1 MVKLLVHLRAN
12 LSQLLLKIL
21 LLGPSFPDLVLDLL
35 GLLCS
40 MLLLLNLLPLLLF
53 HVLHFSY
60 GQRLLL
66 DGGLDCLELLAQ
78 LSELDVEPIDVA
90 EEALSLPLCAVD
102 LVYCLLD
109 LVLDRLQSLLG
120 FSLLPLVLLA
130 IQCLGDDELLFRG
143 ELLDFSL
150 GGLCLGLKRCYLLSH
165 GRADL
170 VEDGCIFAFVT
181 LNHLLV
187 GFLSLSLLQW
197 LHDVELRERQRLV
210 QELLILK

>member
-1 MVKLLVHLRAN
+1 MVELLVHLRAD
-12 LSQLLLKIL
+12 LGQLLLKIL
-21 LLGPSFPDLVLDLL
+21 LLGPSFPDLVFDLL
-35 GLLCS
+35 GLLRS

-78 LSELDVEPIDVA
+78 LGELDVEPVDVA

-150 GGLCLGLKRCYLLSH
+150 SGLR
-165 GRADL
+165 
-170 VEDGCIFAFVT
+170 
-181 LNHLLV
+181 
-187 GFLSLSLLQW
+187 LSL
-197 LHDVELRERQRLV
+197 
-210 QELLILK
+210 

>member
-35 GLLCS
+35 GLLRS

-78 LSELDVEPIDVA
+78 LGELDVEPIDVA
-90 EEALSLPLCAVD
+90 EEASASRSVPLIWSIAC
-102 LVYCLLD
+102 
-109 LVLDRLQSLLG
+109 
-120 FSLLPLVLLA
+120 
-130 IQCLGDDELLFRG
+130 
-143 ELLDFSL
+143 
-150 GGLCLGLKRCYLLSH
+150 
-165 GRADL
+165 
-170 VEDGCIFAFVT
+170 
-181 LNHLLV
+181 
-187 GFLSLSLLQW
+187 
-197 LHDVELRERQRLV
+197 
-210 QELLILK
+210 